1 MPPKAKI
8 TYLTDFDLKKIE
20 EYFHF
25 AVFERK
31 ISKKKSHKIAHAMFE
46 NKFVDNVLRVT
57 EYSGGEKYDVIDG
70 QHRIDALRYAREV
83 YGLQTYDL
91 ILFVYS
97 EEGKREIYRRL
108 NLGTP
113 LTLGQHLKAIDNG
126 RVKFFIEL
134 RLYCDHNSKGSKIR
148 FSTAIN
154 WLFYAKSTL
163 IRPLR
168 PLTVDEFL
176 PTITTKDT
184 DQLKKYIELIQ
195 QIETNPSDNFFSYTI
210 MRNFFRIYY
219 ENKISDEDMIS
230 LGNLI
235 KKSSSIH
242 NLSEKRDSHAMRG
255 IYHYI
260 IDRIA
265 PELNLKLEKG
275 IVKNK
280 E

>member
-8 TYLTDFDLKKIE
+8 VYLPDFDLRKLE
-20 EYFHF
+20 EYFHY
-25 AVFERK
+25 ATFERRL
-31 ISKKKSHKIAHAMFE
+31 SKKKSHKIAHAMLE

-57 EYSGGEKYDVIDG
+57 EFTGSEKYDVIDG
-70 QHRIDALRYAREV
+70 QHRIDGLVYSRETF
-83 YGLQTYDL
+83 GLQTYDL
-91 ILFVYS
+91 ILFIYS

-134 RLYCDHNSKGSKIR
+134 RRYCEHYTKGSKIT

-154 WLFYAKSTL
+154 WIFYAKSTL

-176 PTITTKDT
+176 PTITTKDN
-184 DQLKKYIELIQ
+184 DQIKKFIELIQ
-195 QIETNPSDNFFSYTI
+195 QIETNPSNDFFSYTI
-210 MRNFFRIYY
+210 MRNFFRIFY
-219 ENKISDEDMIS
+219 ENKISDEDMIK

-235 KKSSSIH
+235 KTSSSIK
-242 NLSEKRDSHAMRG
+242 NLAEKRDGHAIRG

-265 PELNLKLEKG
+265 PKLNLKLEKG